1 MIAFAE
7 RHEFDQYFF
16 ADPTLD
22 DLCGVL
28 ERFQRPVILCAPRL
42 GEAMERRGR
51 VVATLDIDER
61 FARLRGFV
69 KWNIRR
75 PTPLDFKPD
84 LIFCDPPFFGVSLS
98 ELFSAIR
105 LLAGFDLTTPVAVS
119 YLSRRAAAITGAL
132 RPFGLEATAYRPA
145 YVSVENAGRTSI
157 ELFANFAD
165 PLWDPRSARAC
176 G

>member
-7 RHEFDQYFF
+7 RHEFEQYFF
-16 ADPTLD
+16 AERTLD
-22 DLCGVL
+22 DLCELLG
-28 ERFQRPVILCAPRL
+28 RFQRPVILCAPRL

-51 VVATLDIDER
+51 TVATLDVDER

-75 PTPLDFKPD
+75 PAPLGFKPD
-84 LIFCDPPFFGVSLS
+84 LILCDPPFFGVSLG
-98 ELFSAIR
+98 ELFLSIR
-105 LLAGFDLTTPVAVS
+105 LLARFDTTTPVAVS
-119 YLSRRAAAITGAL
+119 YLSRRAAAITAAL
-132 RPFGLEATAYRPA
+132 RPFGVEATAYRPA
-145 YVSVENAGRTSI
+145 YVSVENAGRTEI

-165 PLWDPRSARAC
+165 PLWNHRAVRSC